1 MESTNA
7 YGKLSTKYKPVAN
20 RTLFYQRTPKQTD
33 GTSCGVFS
41 CLFMEAIV
49 TGQDL
54 FNYDFDNYDFDSEA
68 YRRSILHRMANAM
81 ISAKGFLYVVVIKFV
96 S

>member
-1 MESTNA
+1 
-7 YGKLSTKYKPVAN
+7 
-20 RTLFYQRTPKQTD
+20 
-33 GTSCGVFS
+33 
-41 CLFMEAIV
+41 MEAIV